1 MTKIKKTTVITV
13 LEYLLMLSAVL
24 YSSMWAL
31 FTSAQ
36 SNTFSRI
43 FIIILGVLLLLNFG
57 NISRAGIYR
66 AAAAFGFF
74 AVFLFFTRYNYIRT
88 VLYLILPFCLS
99 ILYLSTL
106 KMQQQKNRLLL
117 YLSDIIVV
125 LSAVSLVLYLLG
137 TQLGFLSPTGQVRVW
152 WAEEE
157 RVINTYFHLLYEAQD
172 VTFFGITTMRN
183 CSIFPEAPAFAA
195 YLAVSVGAELFLR
208 KKRSPS
214 RLTVLLLATVTGF
227 SAKAVLLAAAALVL
241 NFLFW
246 EKKSKPLIFAK
257 AALVV
262 AAAVFAFIVL
272 ADKAKSH
279 SFYIRL
285 DDFQAAVKAFVKN
298 PLFGAGYY
306 NDSAV
311 ITHFDYAY
319 RANNGLSMGLAV
331 LAAQGGLWLLL
342 FYLLSGVKA
351 VLAADCGKKLDTM
364 GFVFIFFGMLF
375 ITNMPFGMLT
385 IFVITYFAVSG
396 RAGFFKE
403 MREGVKRWR
412 KGKA

>member
-57 NISRAGIYR
+57 NISRAEIYR

-106 KMQQQKNRLLL
+106 KTQQQKNRLLL

-172 VTFFGITTMRN
+172 VTFFGLTTMRN

-241 NFLFW
+241 KFLFW

-351 VLAADCGKKLDTM
+351 VLAADFGKKLDTM
-364 GFVFIFFGMLF
+364 GFVLIFFGMLF

-385 IFVITYFAVSG
+385 IFVITHFAVSG